1 MLRYFVRQDMGE
13 GEQLFWADSKQEL
26 LEQFPDFEE
35 HEILSVTF
43 IEAAVEDN
51 PHLDKG
57 YIAKLKALPRI
68 ERDRL
73 LGRNWKTKEGSLI
86 DSEWLKHYT
95 VDDGKIC
102 FVHQGFNYSLP
113 QPHFKRIAIIDTA
126 GTSKEKAAE
135 LRGDPPSWSVCLI
148 VDWLHNYVATPNGVR
163 TVLKDL
169 LFVRHVWRGQVDWN
183 SLKAEVPAVLDAW
196 DVTKCYIENAHYGKP
211 LKAEIK
217 CCPVDFGWTN
227 DTRHGRFEPRA
238 KLERAVASGM
248 LSRVENGLIFVPQN
262 GPKWLPHTSE
272 S

>member
-1 MLRYFVRQDMGE
+1 M
-13 GEQLFWADSKQEL
+13 

-148 VDWLHNYVATPNGVR
+148 VDWLHNYVATQRCADG
-163 TVLKDL
+163 
-169 LFVRHVWRGQVDWN
+169 
-183 SLKAEVPAVLDAW
+183 AEGSALCSACLARPGRLEQSESRVPAVLDAW

-211 LKAEIK
+211 LKAEIQ
-217 CCPVDFGWTN
+217 CCPSN
-227 DTRHGRFEPRA
+227 
-238 KLERAVASGM
+238 
-248 LSRVENGLIFVPQN
+248 
-262 GPKWLPHTSE
+262 
-272 S
+272 

>member
-1 MLRYFVRQDMGE
+1 M
-13 GEQLFWADSKQEL
+13 

-102 FVHQGFNYSLP
+102 FCASGVQLLASP
-113 QPHFKRIAIIDTA
+113 
-126 GTSKEKAAE
+126 
-135 LRGDPPSWSVCLI
+135 
-148 VDWLHNYVATPNGVR
+148 AT
-163 TVLKDL
+163 L
-169 LFVRHVWRGQVDWN
+169 Q
-183 SLKAEVPAVLDAW
+183 
-196 DVTKCYIENAHYGKP
+196 AHR
-211 LKAEIK
+211 
-217 CCPVDFGWTN
+217 DH
-227 DTRHGRFEPRA
+227 RHGRHIEG
-238 KLERAVASGM
+238 KG
-248 LSRVENGLIFVPQN
+248 SRVARGS
-262 GPKWLPHTSE
+262 SE
-272 S
+272 LVCVSDCRLAA